1 MGRRSPENPRVASDI
16 GRANN
21 EAITAVDLTK
31 KFGDFTA
38 VDGISFTVKRGEIFG
53 FLGPN
58 GAGKTT
64 TMRMLMGLLPPTSGE
79 VTVLGLDS
87 RTQKNEIHQR
97 IGYMSQRFTL
107 YNDLTVAENL
117 NFFGRAYG
125 VRGEKLE
132 ERRAAILEM
141 AGLRGREKELTRNLS
156 GGWRQR
162 LALGCAILHEPELLF
177 LDEPTAGVDPISR
190 RDFWDLLYTL
200 ANEGTIRAEGALRAA
215 GSTIFVTTHYM
226 DEAEHCHRLVFIQ
239 NGRLSAMGSPEAI
252 KKEKMDGQVLEIDC
266 SNVTAAV
273 AVLRETG
280 LFKEVALYGAQIH
293 VVIDNALARQ
303 EKASLMIKELL
314 AAEDITVEGV
324 AVIEPSLED
333 VFIASVRNEAGQPSV
348 VVRSI

>member
-1 MGRRSPENPRVASDI
+1 MIQETERT
-16 GRANN
+16 NN
-21 EAITAVDLTK
+21 YAVNTVDLTK

-38 VDGISFTVKRGEIFG
+38 VDQISFTVRRGEIFG

-64 TMRMLMGLLPPTSGE
+64 TMRMIMGLLPPTSGE
-79 VTVLGLDS
+79 VTVLGFDGQ
-87 RTQKNEIHQR
+87 TQKNEIHQR
-97 IGYMSQRFTL
+97 IGYMSQRFSL

-125 VRGEKLE
+125 VRGRQLE

-141 AGLRGREKELTRNLS
+141 AGLQGREKELTKNLS

-200 ANEGTIRAEGALRAA
+200 SGEGR
-215 GSTIFVTTHYM
+215 TIFVTTHYM

-239 NGRLSAMGSPEAI
+239 NGRLAAIGSPEEI
-252 KKEKMDGQVLEIDC
+252 KEEKMDGQVLEIDC
-266 SNVTAAV
+266 SDVAMAV
-273 AVLRETG
+273 KILREAD
-280 LFKEVALYGAQIH
+280 LFREVSLYGAQIH
-293 VVIDNALARQ
+293 VVTDNPLAHQ
-303 EKASLMIKELL
+303 EKIKELL
-314 AAEDITVEGV
+314 AAEGITIQEM
-324 AVIEPSLED
+324 AIIEPSLED
-333 VFIASVRNEAGQPSV
+333 VFIASARNSKSP
-348 VVRSI
+348 RSSNSDIAS